1 MGESFCLSS
10 ESLGLRKV
18 VVTLRS
24 PFTPRADACAE
35 AREKPV
41 AAKVAR
47 RASIRARRA
56 RPGWC
61 AMERSSRVIAA
72 RRGAGDGVYPNRA
85 PEVPAARVCSLSVRA
100 ARLDGSRARRAPGA
114 SEPDCRYIARES
126 RAERYS

>member
-56 RPGWC
+56 RPVRC
-61 AMERSSRVIAA
+61 AMERSSRVVAA
-72 RRGAGDGVYPNRA
+72 RRGAGGGVYPNRT
-85 PEVPAARVCSLSVRA
+85 PEVPAAGYTLYT
-100 ARLDGSRARRAPGA
+100 
-114 SEPDCRYIARES
+114 SEPRNRMGRAHVVPGRE
-126 RAERYS
+126 